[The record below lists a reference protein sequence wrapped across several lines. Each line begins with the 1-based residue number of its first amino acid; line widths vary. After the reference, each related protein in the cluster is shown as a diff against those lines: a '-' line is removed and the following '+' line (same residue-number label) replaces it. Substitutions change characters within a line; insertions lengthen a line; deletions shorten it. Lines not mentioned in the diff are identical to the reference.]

1 MRSDHLVGTFWYHLH
16 KNGLVASQYAPGM
29 AGTLIVREKG
39 IGDEDFDT
47 LLAQHEIAQV
57 DQEIIVI

>member
-1 MRSDHLVGTFWYHLH
+1 
-16 KNGLVASQYAPGM
+16 M